1 MHVILIWIDLIKE
14 WVLSGKWW
22 KVDNSSP
29 KSLSKTQIITVI
41 KKMDLMYLM
50 CAWIYSGIDSTERQL
65 IFDLSSSYT

>member
-1 MHVILIWIDLIKE
+1 MQVILIWIDLIKE

-41 KKMDLMYLM
+41 KKNGSYVSYVCVDL
-50 CAWIYSGIDSTERQL
+50 
-65 IFDLSSSYT
+65 